1 MKLNNKG
8 YLIVEI
14 VLSATIAFAIMYF
27 LIDLTFN
34 FKSKSDDLYKETI
47 FIADK
52 NIITKTVMDDINS
65 MPVSKIDFSCNQG
78 NYRCVDITYQTNDTK
93 ITKRFGINT
102 ENKNV
107 QYGTI
112 ENGTY
117 NKTDY
122 YYEKDLSSDLTI
134 GTVSIENNCYG
145 TNVVE
150 EEDANQILIC
160 NPNNDDS
167 DILKNNG
174 LVTINFNA
182 TSQFLENDYGI
193 NITIP
198 YNNIE
203 VTIDIPP
210 CFNYQ
215 NAPTSPELPDGMI
228 PIKFDGEVIKKADI
242 NNQDNDWYNYYEG
255 KWANAVMVNSET
267 RTNYMNATAGTTIT
281 SSNILA
287 YYVWIPRYSYE
298 LFSENQTTMKQICIN
313 FENSTDTKQNGN
325 KEGSLLTHPSFT
337 FGNTEQNGI
346 WVSKFKSTGSIES
359 PTAKPNAGISKL
371 ALISRQY
378 QQSQKFNDYLTTTG
392 QNNYDVHM
400 LKNTDWG
407 AISYLAYSQ
416 YGICNN
422 GDSTCNSIEANTTD
436 YSGGGSGWMTQNT
449 NQSTTNNIYGVY
461 DMKSSKQEHVMG
473 NFGVIVGQNLEYP
486 YSADDKNYNHSNFI
500 GQIYNTNADDYI
512 SSKARNTK
520 KCRTVGDSDC
530 YYEGIKNE
538 QDNYYGSY
546 GEPIEFPSNKYYD
559 LYELTTQ
566 SGDYDKS
573 LAYIKGDAT
582 YEIKNL
588 EEITNSGSWITDSE
602 CMTEPTNFVD
612 TIPGCTSFHT
622 WYARGNA
629 NSIFYFKTTQGSGNT
644 YTARSVITK
653 K

>member
-34 FKSKSDDLYKETI
+34 FKSKSDDLYKETV

-93 ITKRFGINT
+93 VTKRFGINT

-215 NAPTSPELPDGMI
+215 NAPASPELPDGMI

-281 SSNILA
+281 SSDILA

-325 KEGSLLTHPSFT
+325 KEGSLLIHPSFT

-346 WVSKFKSTGSIES
+346 WVSKFKSTGSITS
-359 PTAKPNAGISKL
+359 PTAKPNTGISKL

-378 QQSQKFNDYLTTTG
+378 QQSQNFNQYLTTTG

-422 GDSTCNSIEANTTD
+422 GDSTCNSIAENTTD
-436 YSGGGSGWMTQNT
+436 YSGGGSGWMIQNI

-500 GQIYNTNADDYI
+500 GQIYNTNANDYV

-520 KCRTVGDSDC
+520 ECRTVGDSDC
-530 YYEGIKNE
+530 YYEGILNE
-538 QDNYYGSY
+538 QDNYYGYY
-546 GEPIEFPSNKYYD
+546 GNPIEFPSNKYYD

-588 EEITNSGSWITDSE
+588 EEITNSGSWVTDSE

-612 TIPGCTSFHT
+612 TISECKLFHT
-622 WYARGNA
+622 WYARGNI